1 MGGLLGLQ
9 NIIGFVGMALI
20 AALYPLLVMTGMHM
34 VLIAALF
41 QVFAAQGF
49 DGFAGPALT
58 FASFSVMGVCIGA
71 MLRIRDKEQ
80 KALAAE
86 FAITAIVAGTSE
98 PCLYGICTR
107 YKRPFIGLIA
117 GGFAGGLYAGIMGV
131 ISANLVPST
140 NFLSALA
147 FTGGTGAN
155 LINGLIGCG
164 IAVIVAAV
172 VTFFFGFSKDD
183 PAVAKGAKS

>member
-1 MGGLLGLQ
+1 
-9 NIIGFVGMALI
+9 
-20 AALYPLLVMTGMHM
+20 
-34 VLIAALF
+34 
-41 QVFAAQGF
+41 
-49 DGFAGPALT
+49 
-58 FASFSVMGVCIGA
+58 MGVCIGA

>member
-1 MGGLLGLQ
+1 
-9 NIIGFVGMALI
+9 
-20 AALYPLLVMTGMHM
+20 
-34 VLIAALF
+34 
-41 QVFAAQGF
+41 
-49 DGFAGPALT
+49 
-58 FASFSVMGVCIGA
+58 MGVCIGA

-147 FTGGTGAN
+147 FTGGTGAKSDQRSHRVRNRCYRCGCCN
-155 LINGLIGCG
+155 LFLRI
-164 IAVIVAAV
+164 
-172 VTFFFGFSKDD
+172 
-183 PAVAKGAKS
+183 